1 MLAIGLTVLVAQLV
15 AIVAIVVNGVTGLV
29 TSLFQAALLVT
40 PAIVMSMAQGILFI
54 SIVLLGDLWFGLAG
68 IIWAL
73 TRTEVLVVLAGVGMW
88 LASRGR
94 IDRGPAA
101 GSDERAEA
109 ALEQAT
115 VRRGAR
121 PGGAGAAG
129 GASAPQGRVPLRA
142 TPLRSRA
149 SSA

>member
-1 MLAIGLTVLVAQLV
+1 MPAIGLTVLVAQLV
-15 AIVAIVVNGVTGLV
+15 ATVVNGFTGLF
-29 TSLFQAALLVT
+29 TSLFQAAGLVT
-40 PAIVMSMAQGILFI
+40 PAIALSMAQGILFVP
-54 SIVLLGDLWFGLAG
+54 IVLLGDLWFGLAG
-68 IIWAL
+68 IMWAL
-73 TRTEVLVVLAGVGMW
+73 TRTEVLVFLAGVGIW

-94 IDRGPAA
+94 IDRGLAA
-101 GSDERAEA
+101 GSEERAEA